1 LRETINPPKELDMA
15 TTQTQAAVRP
25 ATGTYVIDPSHSGVT
40 FTGRHMMISKVRGR
54 FGVNGGTLTI
64 AEDPNQSSVEATI
77 NVQSVESGDVKRDE
91 HLRSADFF
99 DAEKFPTITF
109 TSTKVDD
116 HGDGNFTLVGDL
128 TVRGVTKSVALEGE
142 YLGASQSPWNTT
154 VVGFTAQTVVNRKDW
169 GLEWNM
175 ALEAGGV
182 LVGDKITLTI
192 DAEAVLQQ

>member
-1 LRETINPPKELDMA
+1 MTS
-15 TTQTQAAVRP
+15 TQTSTTVRP
-25 ATGTYVIDPSHSGVT
+25 AAGTYVIDPGHSGVT
-40 FTGRHMMISKVRGR
+40 FTGRHMMVSKVRGR
-54 FGVNGGTLTI
+54 FGVNGGTVTI
-64 AEDPNQSSVEATI
+64 ADDPNQSAVEATI

-99 DAEKFPTITF
+99 DAEQFPTITF

-128 TVRGVTKSVALEGE
+128 TVRGITKSVTLEGE

-154 VVGFTAQTVVNRKDW
+154 VIGFTAETVVNRKDW

-182 LVGDKITLTI
+182 LVSEKITLTI
-192 DAEAVLQQ
+192 DAEAVKQ

>member
-1 LRETINPPKELDMA
+1 MTS
-15 TTQTQAAVRP
+15 TQTQTAVRP
-25 ATGTYVIDPSHSGVT
+25 ATGTYVIDPGHSGVT
-40 FTGRHMMISKVRGR
+40 FTGRHLMISKVRGK
-54 FGVNGGTLTI
+54 FGVNGGTVTI

-77 NVQSVESGDVKRDE
+77 NVQSLESGDVKRDE

-99 DAEKFPTITF
+99 DAEHFPTITF

-116 HGDGNFTLVGDL
+116 RGDGNFTLVGDL
-128 TVRGVTKSVALEGE
+128 TVRGVTKSVSLEGE
-142 YLGASQSPWNTT
+142 YLGTSQTPWNST
-154 VVGFTAQTVVNRKDW
+154 VVGFTAETVVNRKDW

-175 ALEAGGV
+175 ALETGGV